1 MKNLLEVILF
11 AVVLASCN
19 ATDRTPFRKM
29 TEEELI
35 AYNSTMPLEHNV
47 FCFEDVR
54 TGSFIKKKRCM
65 TLRDIMDNVEANSNW
80 IGTLNYDSTPDRS
93 FR

>member
-1 MKNLLEVILF
+1 MKNLLGIVSISI
-11 AVVLASCN
+11 VLSSCN

-35 AYNSTMPLEHNV
+35 AYNSNIPLEHNV

-65 TLRDIMDNVEANSNW
+65 TLRDIIDNVEANSNW
-80 IGTLNYDSTPDRS
+80 IGTLNYDSTPERS